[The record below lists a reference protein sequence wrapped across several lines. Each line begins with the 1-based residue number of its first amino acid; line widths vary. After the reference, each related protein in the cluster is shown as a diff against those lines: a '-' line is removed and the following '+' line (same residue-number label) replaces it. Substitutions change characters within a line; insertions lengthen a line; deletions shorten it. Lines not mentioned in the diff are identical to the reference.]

1 MTSLDSALKSVLDD
15 ERRRAAYSN
24 HLKKIFA
31 HENFDFYFAVEGFK
45 QASAARKKEV
55 AKEIYD
61 KFISDD
67 AEFALGD
74 VDLAVRESIS
84 EDLDNPPSKMFD
96 GLQRRCFM
104 VMAHS
109 TIQRFLEEE
118 SQIAK
123 ASSSGSS
130 PPSSSSSSSSPSSSS
145 SSSSSHV
152 DGGEIHSTSLV
163 ARLVELIVEV
173 YQRISGQEN
182 EAKSGDTSA

>member
-45 QASAARKKEV
+45 QASAARKKEI

-96 GLQRRCFM
+96 ALQRRCFM

-118 SQIAK
+118 SQSSK
-123 ASSSGSS
+123 SSSSSGS
-130 PPSSSSSSSSPSSSS
+130 PPSSPPSSS

-173 YQRISGQEN
+173 YQRISGQEA

>member
-1 MTSLDSALKSVLDD
+1 MTSLDNALKSVLDD

-31 HENFDFYFAVEGFK
+31 HENFDFYFAVESFK
-45 QASAARKKEV
+45 QASAAKKKEL
-55 AKEIYD
+55 AKEIYG

-74 VDLAVRESIS
+74 VDLAVRESIC
-84 EDLDNPPSKMFD
+84 EDLDDPPSKMFD
-96 GLQRRCFM
+96 ALQRRCFM

-118 SQIAK
+118 SQ
-123 ASSSGSS
+123 SSK
-130 PPSSSSSSSSPSSSS
+130 PSSSSSSSSSGSPRSSSPPPSS

-173 YQRISGQEN
+173 YQRISGQEA

>member
-15 ERRRAAYSN
+15 ESRRAAYSN

-31 HENFDFYFAVEGFK
+31 HENFDFYFAVESFK
-45 QASAARKKEV
+45 QASAAKKKQI

-96 GLQRRCFM
+96 ALQRRCFM

-118 SQIAK
+118 SSSSK
-123 ASSSGSS
+123 PSSSSGS
-130 PPSSSSSSSSPSSSS
+130 PPSPPSSSS

-173 YQRISGQEN
+173 YQRISGQEA